1 MAGSTQRCCLWLP
14 ASGQRGDS
22 VSQHPQVASSLHI
35 SSQHP
40 GLCRASRRR
49 SLVAEKSRWDGDFK
63 PGACF
68 APLSP
73 SPASL
78 WLSVVV
84 LQVIACKLSAPG
96 INTAQLGTVTTNQ
109 VGRNCWSCLRE
120 QTLCLLHPPKRC
132 ISHHGRGEAVAV
144 VGEESVEGW
153 ERANELLVAGR
164 MFPSKLM
171 CANA

>member
-1 MAGSTQRCCLWLP
+1 MAGSTQRCCPWLP

-22 VSQHPQVASSLHI
+22 VSQHPQVAFSLHI

-40 GLCRASRRR
+40 GLCRVSRRR

-68 APLSP
+68 APLSSQP
-73 SPASL
+73 LALRRGAAGYCLQALSSWNQYCPAGDRNHEPGREKL
-78 WLSVVV
+78 LE
-84 LQVIACKLSAPG
+84 LSA
-96 INTAQLGTVTTNQ
+96 GTNM
-109 VGRNCWSCLRE
+109 
-120 QTLCLLHPPKRC
+120 CLLHPPKRC
-132 ISHHGRGEAVAV
+132 LSHHGRGEAVAV